1 MNRVMIEENSI
12 LEKFFRRNKKY
23 EEKIKS
29 EIYKHIVSIIEEKAY
44 KIKTVRGYKY
54 QGKTIYEYK
63 IPLDKV
69 FACRVAYIHQ
79 DEQIIV
85 FFISLTIIKHEFT
98 KLVAAVP
105 GVTKL

>member
-1 MNRVMIEENSI
+1 MHHITIEENST

-23 EEKIKS
+23 EEKIRN
-29 EIYKHIVSIIEEKAY
+29 EIYDHIVSIIEEKAY

-54 QGKTIYEYK
+54 EGKTIYEYK

-79 DEQIIV
+79 EDELIV

-98 KLVAAVP
+98 KLIAGVP
-105 GVTKL
+105 GVTKF